1 MRSILGPY
9 SRETNRPVLH
19 HENRSEVSYPEVR
32 YWYSLPQSLP
42 RAVEIPTFTFMIYIC
57 YAETVEEAEEPVVGQ
72 NTLGDTK
79 IKVVKY
85 EDVRG
90 YIENAIEGANFVEK

>member
-1 MRSILGPY
+1 
-9 SRETNRPVLH
+9 
-19 HENRSEVSYPEVR
+19 
-32 YWYSLPQSLP
+32 
-42 RAVEIPTFTFMIYIC
+42 MIYIC
-57 YAETVEEAEEPVVGQ
+57 YAVTVEETEEPVVGQ

-90 YIENAIEGANFVEK
+90 YIEMPLRVRIFSKIKPMSVWVLNLNVYLEHPLIGIFLFLLF

>member
-1 MRSILGPY
+1 MKIDLKCPIPRLDID
-9 SRETNRPVLH
+9 T
-19 HENRSEVSYPEVR
+19 
-32 YWYSLPQSLP
+32 SLPQSLP
-42 RAVEIPTFTFMIYIC
+42 QAVEIPTFTFMIYMYIC
-57 YAETVEEAEEPVVGQ
+57 YAVTVEETEEPVVGQ

-90 YIENAIEGANFVEK
+90 YIENAIEGANFLEK

>member
-1 MRSILGPY
+1 
-9 SRETNRPVLH
+9 
-19 HENRSEVSYPEVR
+19 
-32 YWYSLPQSLP
+32 
-42 RAVEIPTFTFMIYIC
+42 MIYIC
-57 YAETVEEAEEPVVGQ
+57 YAVTVEETEESVVGQ

-90 YIENAIEGANFVEK
+90 YIENAIEGANFLEK

>member
-1 MRSILGPY
+1 MLDIGTPCRSLFQRLLRFLP
-9 SRETNRPVLH
+9 SRLWSIYV
-19 HENRSEVSYPEVR
+19 Y
-32 YWYSLPQSLP
+32 
-42 RAVEIPTFTFMIYIC
+42 AV
-57 YAETVEEAEEPVVGQ
+57 TVEETEEPVVGQ

-90 YIENAIEGANFVEK
+90 YIENAIEGANFLEK

>member
-1 MRSILGPY
+1 MLWGTVTGE
-9 SRETNRPVLH
+9 ETKL
-19 HENRSEVSYPEVR
+19 
-32 YWYSLPQSLP
+32 
-42 RAVEIPTFTFMIYIC
+42 
-57 YAETVEEAEEPVVGQ
+57 PVVGQ

-90 YIENAIEGANFVEK
+90 CMENAIESINFLGKKNQGVYEFWIWTYIWNILSYVYFLFNVTALHPELHQNLNLN